1 MGDKSIEEIT
11 AKLEEAQAGVSK
23 EVASPTTE
31 KETVLADTSDE
42 TEKGTTKKGTG
53 AQARI
58 QELVA
63 KAKAFETELEATKS
77 KYADKEAEVGKL
89 IDLVKDRETDSRIVA
104 KINELHKQPEYKDV
118 VEKLDRAIRGLDP
131 VEEKPAKGAET
142 PAPGVDLLKG
152 IKGQVEQLAERQAFE
167 NQDLRSDLLLQK
179 SELVLEKLFA
189 QLPETEYTEDDRRV
203 LNSALAD
210 FIDWDAI
217 EAKPAAL
224 EQLVA
229 AGFQKVTDWYGDP
242 KGRIAAEA
250 AKTTQKGTDAKSESD
265 VDYTKLDY
273 GKLKTVSVGGK
284 ERQAPAISDDE
295 FSAMMGAALR
305 KERAGR

>member
-1 MGDKSIEEIT
+1 
-11 AKLEEAQAGVSK
+11 
-23 EVASPTTE
+23 
-31 KETVLADTSDE
+31 
-42 TEKGTTKKGTG
+42 
-53 AQARI
+53 
-58 QELVA
+58 
-63 KAKAFETELEATKS
+63 
-77 KYADKEAEVGKL
+77 
-89 IDLVKDRETDSRIVA
+89 
-104 KINELHKQPEYKDV
+104 
-118 VEKLDRAIRGLDP
+118 
-131 VEEKPAKGAET
+131 
-142 PAPGVDLLKG
+142 
-152 IKGQVEQLAERQAFE
+152 
-167 NQDLRSDLLLQK
+167 LQK

-189 QLPETEYTEDDRRV
+189 QLPKTEYTEDDLRV

-242 KGRIAAEA
+242 RGRIAAEA
-250 AKTTQKGTDAKSESD
+250 AKITKTGTDAKSDSD

-273 GKLKTVSVGGK
+273 GKMKTVNVGGK

-305 KERAGR
+305 KERGGR